1 MADIDRITSIGKQ
14 VAADGADALAV
25 FASPHHSFQLTNAV
39 QVLTGFRNMGS
50 AAAFLFADGRRVLIV
65 TPVWDGDRAREAA
78 PGVEVV
84 ATDDLPAALA
94 ECLAG
99 STGTIGMAGL
109 DELPMAIVGPV
120 KDRLANRMRPMDDV
134 ILQAGRCKTPA
145 EIAIAREMSVVAEK
159 LFDRLLDTARPGMR
173 EYELAAE
180 INCASREFG
189 ADDNFLLLCASQ
201 LHPSI
206 RPPGRRVME
215 EGDVILAEIS
225 PGRAGAF
232 VQICRTAVLGK
243 PSEVLKTNY
252 DLLWQS
258 MEAGLAAARPGQT
271 VASVAKAMDKVV
283 ADAGFGE
290 YCRPPYMRVRGHG
303 MGTIS
308 NLPGDIGKD
317 NETVLEEGMTFVMH
331 PNQFLPG
338 SGYLLCGEPVVITAT
353 GCEPLTERHSK
364 LTPIAL

>member
-1 MADIDRITSIGKQ
+1 MVDPDRLAAIGKQ
-14 VAADGADALAV
+14 IAADGIAALVA
-25 FASPHHSFQLTNAV
+25 FASPHHSFQLSNAV
-39 QVLTGFRNMGS
+39 QVLTGFRNMGP
-50 AAAFLFADGRRVLIV
+50 AAAVLFADGRRVLIA
-65 TPVWDGDRAREAA
+65 TPAWESERAVEAS
-78 PGVEVV
+78 PGVEVT
-84 ATDDLPAALA
+84 ATDDLPHV
-94 ECLAG
+94 LAG
-99 STGTIGMAGL
+99 HLAGTGGAIGITGL
-109 DELPMAIVGPV
+109 DDMPMTVAGPV
-120 KDRLANRMRPMDDV
+120 KDALGDRMRPMND
-134 ILQAGRCKTPA
+134 IIIRAGRCKTAA
-145 EIAIAREMSVVAEK
+145 EIALAREMSLVGEK
-159 LFDRLLDTARPGMR
+159 LFDRLVETARPGMR

-180 INCASREFG
+180 ISCASREFG

-225 PGRAGAF
+225 PGRDGVF
-232 VQICRTAVLGK
+232 VQICRTAVLGR
-243 PSEVLKTNY
+243 PSKVLQTNY
-252 DLLWQS
+252 DLLWRS
-258 MEAGLAAARPGQT
+258 MEAGLAAARPGET
-271 VASVAKAMDKVV
+271 VASIAGAMNKVV

-308 NLPGDIGKD
+308 HLPGDIGTD

-338 SGYLLCGEPVVITAT
+338 SGYLLCGEPVVITGT
-353 GCEPLTERHSK
+353 GCEPLTERYST